1 MLNIFFLEKISL
13 LLLIPTYF
21 LYLMNFN
28 RKLST
33 IYNINLKNSNYFKV
47 IQILTVI
54 LLFITLIP
62 YMTLKIIIILTIIN
76 IIMIL
81 LVNNNQTSSL
91 LLVTNVV
98 FTSFTSLNSFF
109 DILIFLELINI
120 VIIFLILSD
129 KKLFV
134 INKNILL
141 ILIVLNVITLT
152 ILIFLYMRS
161 TLLYKTTS
169 LTVVSLIINYNLDQ
183 TLQLLILL
191 TFFIKVGLLIG
202 PKLNYNVYKFL
213 NKTKLY
219 LYIYI
224 YYFIIP
230 VTLISF
236 ISILN
241 INQTILISTIGI
253 VLLTNF
259 SFLKNLKTDR
269 DLIFLSGQINLIYI
283 QLLLI

>member
-47 IQILTVI
+47 IQILTII

>member
-13 LLLIPTYF
+13 LFLITTYF
-21 LYLMNFN
+21 LYLINFN
-28 RKLST
+28 RKIST

-47 IQILTVI
+47 IQILTII

-62 YMTLKIIIILTIIN
+62 YTTLKIIILLTIIN
-76 IIMIL
+76 TIMIL
-81 LVNNNQTSSL
+81 LINNNQTSSL
-91 LLVTNVV
+91 LLVTNII

-152 ILIFLYMRS
+152 ILTFLYMRS
-161 TLLYKTTS
+161 TLFYKTTS
-169 LTVVSLIINYNLDQ
+169 LTIISLVINYNLDQ

-202 PKLNYNVYKFL
+202 PKLNYNMYKFL

-230 VTLISF
+230 VTFISF

-241 INQTILISTIGI
+241 INQIILISTIGI
-253 VLLTNF
+253 ILLTNF
-259 SFLKNLKTDR
+259 SFLKNLKTNR

>member
-13 LLLIPTYF
+13 LFFIPTYF

-33 IYNINLKNSNYFKV
+33 VYNINLKNSNYFKV

-54 LLFITLIP
+54 LLFVTLIP
-62 YMTLKIIIILTIIN
+62 YMTLKIIITLTIIN

-120 VIIFLILSD
+120 IIIFLILSD

-152 ILIFLYMRS
+152 ILIFLYIRS